1 MLNDKELR
9 ILKLLRENAR
19 ATVTEIAHKTEL
31 PRSTVYEKIK
41 KFRQTGIIN
50 KYSCL
55 VNFNQIGLPI
65 SVKVL
70 FKADSMD
77 REKLGKLLMESPH
90 TNNVLKLGNDF
101 DYLSSFMFSSMD
113 ELHKY
118 LDFLGENCKL
128 QDSRVLYVAKELK
141 REGFLQI

>member
-1 MLNDKELR
+1 MLNDKEIQ

-41 KFRQTGIIN
+41 KFRQSGIIS

-55 VNFNQIGLPI
+55 INFDRLGLPI

-70 FKADSMD
+70 FKANSAD
-77 REKLGKLLMESPH
+77 REKLGKLLLESPN

-101 DYLSSFMFSSMD
+101 DYLSSFMFGSMD

-118 LDFLGENCKL
+118 LDFLGENCRL
-128 QDSRVLYVAKELK
+128 QDSRILYVAKELK
-141 REGFLQI
+141 REGFLD